1 MVTYRKGELMPKDTF
16 FNLPDVKSNL
26 IILAA
31 VEEFS
36 RASFTAASI
45 NQICRRANIPK
56 GSFYQYFRDKLDLYV
71 YIMKLAIEEKIR
83 LFSSVIDDFSTLT
96 LPEQVRLLFLKG
108 VEFANRHPDYAALG
122 EQFSKESDESAKAAV
137 IKEGGRLSE
146 SLFLQM
152 IDNAKSKGE
161 IDNRVD
167 SLALSLLLK
176 SLNSAV
182 NEYMLEKFG
191 GAGYEENREE
201 IDGFVDSLLNIV
213 FNGIRSGKD

>member
-1 MVTYRKGELMPKDTF
+1 MTMVTYRKREHAERY
-16 FNLPDVKSNL
+16 NLPDVKSNL

-31 VEEFS
+31 VKGFQN
-36 RASFTAASI
+36 SFTAASI
-45 NQICRRANIPK
+45 NRYREQTS
-56 GSFYQYFRDKLDLYV
+56 GSFWYFRDKLV
-71 YIMKLAIEEKIR
+71 IR
-83 LFSSVIDDFSTLT
+83 LYNEAGHRGKISFFSSVIDDFHMT